1 MKYFIMKY
9 FILNVTIL
17 LSLCL
22 LGCTSQR
29 KVAYFYDV
37 NKESAEAINEIF
49 NTVHEARVVPGD
61 MLSIVISGLDPTA
74 VAPFN
79 LPVVA
84 YARPG
89 SEQLYANP
97 SLQAYLVDING
108 DINFPI
114 VGKIHLAGLKKSEAI
129 EQIKVELSEHLKDI
143 VVTIQFLNYKIT
155 VLGEVNRPG
164 VYSIDNERVTIID
177 ALGLAGDMSIYG
189 KRPNVLVGRENNGKM
204 EFCRLNLN
212 TDEIFTS
219 PYYYLQQNDF
229 IYVEPNNMRA
239 LTSQNIPLYLSTV
252 STLASMATVIISV
265 TKK

>member
-1 MKYFIMKY
+1 MKYFISIAI
-9 FILNVTIL
+9 ILFF
-17 LSLCL
+17 LCFF
-22 LGCTSQR
+22 GCTSQR
-29 KVAYFYDV
+29 KVAYFYGI
-37 NKESAEAINEIF
+37 NEESAEVINETF
-49 NTVHEARVVPGD
+49 NTVHESKIVPGD
-61 MLSIVISGLDPTA
+61 MLSIVISGLDPAA

-97 SLQAYLVDING
+97 SLQAYLVDVNG
-108 DINFPI
+108 YINFPV

-129 EQIKVELSEHLKDI
+129 EKIKFELSEHLKDI
-143 VVTIQFLNYKIT
+143 VITIQFLNYKIT

-164 VYSIDNERVTIID
+164 VYSIDNERVTVVD

-212 TDEIFTS
+212 TEDVFTS

-229 IYVEPNNMRA
+229 VYVEPNNMRA

-265 TKK
+265 TKR

>member
-1 MKYFIMKY
+1 MKHS
-9 FILNVTIL
+9 LLVTLVII
-17 LSLCL
+17 SLCFF
-22 LGCTSQR
+22 GCTSQK
-29 KVAYFYDV
+29 KVAYFYDL
-37 NKESAEAINEIF
+37 NAESAETINEVF
-49 NTVHEARVVPGD
+49 NTVHESRIVPGD
-61 MLSIVISGLDPTA
+61 MLSIVISGLDPIA

-89 SEQLYANP
+89 SDQLYNTP
-97 SLQAYLVDING
+97 SLQAYLVDVNG
-108 DINFPI
+108 YINFPI
-114 VGKIHLAGLKKSEAI
+114 VGKIYLAGLKKSEAI
-129 EQIKVELSEHLKDI
+129 EKIKYELSNHLKDI

-164 VYSIDNERVTIID
+164 VYSIDNERVTVLD

-212 TDEIFTS
+212 TDEVFTS

-229 IYVEPNNMRA
+229 VYVEPNNMRA
-239 LTSQNIPLYLSTV
+239 LTSQNIPLYLSTL

-265 TKK
+265 AKK